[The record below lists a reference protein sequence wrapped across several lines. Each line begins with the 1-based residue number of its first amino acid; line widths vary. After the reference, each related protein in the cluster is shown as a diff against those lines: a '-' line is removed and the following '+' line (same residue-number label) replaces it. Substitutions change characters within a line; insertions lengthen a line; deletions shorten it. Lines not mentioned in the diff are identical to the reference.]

1 MDDVVDTVRLE
12 IAAPPLERVTLV
24 ALNVAVRPAGADESV
39 KPTVPVNPLRL
50 VRVAV
55 EVADDPCTMLR
66 LLGLAVREKSGRGA
80 PLTITETLAVWNSV
94 PLIPAIEAA
103 YVPGG
108 VDAGA
113 EIVMVAVEVSPA
125 AKRTM
130 PGLTSTTRF
139 PVTTVVFRLV
149 VPEKPLMLVTLRV
162 DVTDRPAVTVTV
174 LGLVAK
180 TKSGVVV
187 VAKMAV

>member
-1 MDDVVDTVRLE
+1 
-12 IAAPPLERVTLV
+12 
-24 ALNVAVRPAGADESV
+24 
-39 KPTVPVNPLRL
+39 
-50 VRVAV
+50 
-55 EVADDPCTMLR
+55 
-66 LLGLAVREKSGRGA
+66 
-80 PLTITETLAVWNSV
+80 
-94 PLIPAIEAA
+94 
-103 YVPGG
+103 
-108 VDAGA
+108 
-113 EIVMVAVEVSPA
+113 
-125 AKRTM
+125 M
-130 PGLTSTTRF
+130 PGLTPTTRF